1 MMFLLTF
8 LMPFSKYSQYPVVS
22 RNSANDIKNVELQ
35 FLFSRHFER
44 NEVESRNLIKK
55 LFFYFRNKKIPI
67 FAAQIQ
73 SGCGAVG

>member
-44 NEVESRNLIKK
+44 NEVESRPELAKAFTLVNKSH
-55 LFFYFRNKKIPI
+55 KKII
-67 FAAQIQ
+67 FLF
-73 SGCGAVG
+73 SK